1 MALNVKDTHGPKLAL
16 QFRAG
21 GKETR
26 AAMEA
31 TGDAY
36 MGAGSG
42 AAYTLGLSGANKALE
57 ALGLPATTGAS
68 EDLRESLASA
78 TMEGDQARGV
88 YEYEYEDEPYDLI
101 EIEWALVPATK
112 KKATKLTDY
121 QIEALGQMHDDYRYG
136 VQNSDT
142 FLREHAAA
150 DFTDGEPGFEE
161 IEQLETRG
169 LLSSRGDDTSFGER
183 RLTMV
188 ITDAGMSAY
197 EDAREARSAA
207 KKKAKKAPAK
217 KKAAHAKKKA
227 AKKTAPN
234 SAQMKTLRAAA
245 TAFRKTHSGVSSHK
259 RTTKEAGHMAAME
272 EMGLVRESLS
282 TITPGFRTF
291 QILNTGVALAE
302 KAVKKKGTK
311 SSVKLTGL
319 KKAFLEAVP
328 KKSGSVVGTV
338 WSNIQ
343 MERMKGVSLPMRRA
357 AIPKLKAA
365 MTKALDELVESGK
378 LVRTP
383 HRDGTINPF
392 NQIHH
397 PKKGKKRNPAGHTV
411 SGQGRV
417 DAALLEF
424 ASGRRPADMNGLIDM
439 GYMEHKH
446 GTGMVLSLKGR
457 KRLAQIK
464 KSGIGV
470 VKKATKKTPS
480 AKPPKTRGETL
491 TRPTGWRRGTRGGP
505 VGAGAHGRAV
515 ARRNPQD
522 GTPQRAY
529 ISVQGSDPGEPGTNW
544 YASLQGVV
552 DRPLDKTFAARPH
565 MRSRGE
571 AMRWAERE
579 AVAHGWR
586 LDAKKRT
593 GEKKAP
599 PSKTKSTKKNGSCT
613 YSAALPEY
621 CIEVVGEN
629 ETQARSIR
637 DTLRRGIEA
646 AADICRMRPPV
657 CRGNLG
663 LTRDRMPQIT
673 GDANMRE
680 MLESDDRLDRAK
692 ARAIG
697 QAGGKKSN
705 HQTIQQQFLDWL
717 ETKGVRT
724 KRERVRVGEL
734 MATQSEIKAAKA
746 YSMANAHLRGDFPTI
761 DKQIVI
767 SKDGYILDGH
777 HRWAAL
783 LTLDPGRWMSVL
795 RVGLPMSQARNG
807 GPTLLGEAAAFPGVY
822 TANFTGEPLTEAA
835 QRRYKRDHKSQ
846 LGPQRKATKAKSPS
860 LSCAEL
866 ERVTKA
872 KIAKL

>member
-1 MALNVKDTHGPKLAL
+1 MALNVKDTQGPKLAL

-88 YEYEYEDEPYDLI
+88 YEYEYDEEPYDLI

-112 KKATKLTDY
+112 KKATKKKATKKKASKKKASKKPGTLRWVAEEPGFAHTSPRIPGYTVRPSANDKLFHLAYHPTKNDYESVVILDPRTKSTPTSLARAKELAAANARKRGMIGKKATKKKATKKKATELTDY

-136 VQNSDT
+136 LQNSDT

-169 LLSSRGDDTSFGER
+169 LLSSRGEDTSFGER

-311 SSVKLTGL
+311 
-319 KKAFLEAVP
+319 
-328 KKSGSVVGTV
+328 
-338 WSNIQ
+338 
-343 MERMKGVSLPMRRA
+343 
-357 AIPKLKAA
+357 
-365 MTKALDELVESGK
+365 
-378 LVRTP
+378 
-383 HRDGTINPF
+383 
-392 NQIHH
+392 
-397 PKKGKKRNPAGHTV
+397 
-411 SGQGRV
+411 
-417 DAALLEF
+417 
-424 ASGRRPADMNGLIDM
+424 
-439 GYMEHKH
+439 
-446 GTGMVLSLKGR
+446 
-457 KRLAQIK
+457 
-464 KSGIGV
+464 
-470 VKKATKKTPS
+470 KTPS
-480 AKPPKTRGETL
+480 AKRPKTRGETL

-515 ARRNPQD
+515 GRRNPQD

-565 MRSRGE
+565 MRSMGE

-637 DTLRRGIEA
+637 DTLKRGIEA
-646 AADICRMRPPV
+646 AADMCRMRPPV

-795 RVGLPMSQARNG
+795 RVGLPMSQPRNG

-866 ERVTKA
+866 ERATKA

>member
-1 MALNVKDTHGPKLAL
+1 MAH
-16 QFRAG
+16 
-21 GKETR
+21 
-26 AAMEA
+26 
-31 TGDAY
+31 
-36 MGAGSG
+36 
-42 AAYTLGLSGANKALE
+42 
-57 ALGLPATTGAS
+57 TT
-68 EDLRESLASA
+68 
-78 TMEGDQARGV
+78 
-88 YEYEYEDEPYDLI
+88 
-101 EIEWALVPATK
+101 
-112 KKATKLTDY
+112 
-121 QIEALGQMHDDYRYG
+121 
-136 VQNSDT
+136 
-142 FLREHAAA
+142 
-150 DFTDGEPGFEE
+150 
-161 IEQLETRG
+161 
-169 LLSSRGDDTSFGER
+169 
-183 RLTMV
+183 
-188 ITDAGMSAY
+188 
-197 EDAREARSAA
+197 
-207 KKKAKKAPAK
+207 
-217 KKAAHAKKKA
+217 
-227 AKKTAPN
+227 
-234 SAQMKTLRAAA
+234 
-245 TAFRKTHSGVSSHK
+245 
-259 RTTKEAGHMAAME
+259 
-272 EMGLVRESLS
+272 
-282 TITPGFRTF
+282 
-291 QILNTGVALAE
+291 
-302 KAVKKKGTK
+302 
-311 SSVKLTGL
+311 VKLTGL

-343 MERMKGVSLPMRRA
+343 MARMKGVSLPMRRA

-383 HRDGTINPF
+383 HRDGSINPF

-464 KSGIGV
+464 KSGIGG
-470 VKKATKKTPS
+470 VKKTVKK
-480 AKPPKTRGETL
+480 
-491 TRPTGWRRGTRGGP
+491 
-505 VGAGAHGRAV
+505 
-515 ARRNPQD
+515 
-522 GTPQRAY
+522 
-529 ISVQGSDPGEPGTNW
+529 SV
-544 YASLQGVV
+544 
-552 DRPLDKTFAARPH
+552 
-565 MRSRGE
+565 
-571 AMRWAERE
+571 
-579 AVAHGWR
+579 
-586 LDAKKRT
+586 
-593 GEKKAP
+593 
-599 PSKTKSTKKNGSCT
+599 KKNGSCT

-629 ETQARSIR
+629 QAQAKSIR
-637 DTLRRGIEA
+637 DALERGIQA
-646 AADICRMRPPV
+646 AADICKMRPSV

-673 GDANMRE
+673 GDANMLE
-680 MLESDDRLDRAK
+680 MLEGDDKLDQRKAK
-692 ARAIG
+692 AIG

-717 ETKGVRT
+717 ETKGIRT

-795 RVGLPMSQARNG
+795 RVGLPMFVARNG

-822 TANFTGEPLTEAA
+822 KANFAGEPLTQAA
-835 QRRYKRDHKSQ
+835 QKKYKRDHKSQ
-846 LGPQRKATKAKSPS
+846 LGRKPAKRKAAKKPSDVLARREERLMHQINNLDQLQEKKKEQYSSLMAAVTRAQTPKMKSAALKRVEKVRNYLFDLQGKEIELDRKLRELKGKLAPWEGNTATNLDRATKAK
-860 LSCAEL
+860 LKYL
-866 ERVTKA
+866 
-872 KIAKL
+872 